1 MFRYAL
7 AAAVMAAA
15 SVVYGQAEIEEA
27 TPAAVIIPQQHSST
41 SSTASNSSGRS
52 DQLSQLFYKM
62 QLLEQQVQELTGL
75 VEEQQYEIRRLKKQR
90 MDDVVSMDRRLS
102 RLEGGTPG
110 TETSVSVISD
120 SSPRSSLGGS
130 TTGGNVAVTKTTP
143 LSPSSSDRDVY
154 QAAYQLVKQRQYE
167 QALPALEGYL
177 EQFPM
182 GEYAPNT
189 HYWIGAL
196 YVLENNLEK
205 AREWFS
211 LLVNRYP
218 EHNKAESAKFSL
230 AKVYHR
236 LGDVEQAKT
245 LLSDVAA
252 GSSVVASQAQR
263 YLASELTE

>member
-41 SSTASNSSGRS
+41 PSSVSNSSGRS

-110 TETSVSVISD
+110 TKTSAPMVSD
-120 SSPRSSLGGS
+120 SSSDSSLTRS
-130 TTGGNVAVTKTTP
+130 TTGGNVAVPQP
-143 LSPSSSDRDVY
+143 LSSSSDRDVY
-154 QAAYQLVKQRQYE
+154 QAAYQLVKQRRYE